1 MHSRVAAGACYE
13 RGRLMKQMRM
23 FQSAIENFQK
33 AALDPSFAGKARVQI
48 ALCLKATGQYEEAVT
63 AFRQAAADSS
73 LSPEERVHIFYH
85 LGRTLESLGRY
96 AESLETYGRVRQ
108 ENPGFH
114 DVARRIKHLSSG
126 KGGPVPQASGSWQA
140 WMTTTLK
147 PQLAAFLEQ
156 TGYWWT
162 GQTHSAKNKRTSRN
176 TQANA
181 RGALSPCPRPGGV
194 VSSRIQPA
202 LRKHTIEHRRH
213 VRVPVRL
220 DSYFTV
226 KGHAVGSKGELR
238 DLSPWG
244 CRVASSTAFP
254 VGAALQC
261 RIFPQNATTAFII
274 EGATVCWI
282 GPREF
287 GLSFTSVRPVVQQ
300 QIAQL
305 CQAHAA

>member
-1 MHSRVAAGACYE
+1 MHSRVVAGTCYE
-13 RGRLMKQMRM
+13 RGLLMKQMRM

-33 AALDPSFAGKARVQI
+33 AALDPSYAGKARVQI

-73 LSPEERVHIFYH
+73 LSPDERVHIFYH
-85 LGRTLESLGRY
+85 LGRMLESLGRY

-126 KGGPVPQASGSWQA
+126 KGGPVPRSSGSWQA

-147 PQLAAFLEQ
+147 PQLAALLEQ
-156 TGYWWT
+156 TGHWWT
-162 GQTHSAKNKRTSRN
+162 GQTKSAKSERRSRN
-176 TQANA
+176 NQANV
-181 RGALSPCPRPGGV
+181 RGSMSPCPRSGGSV
-194 VSSRIQPA
+194 AGHVQPA

-226 KGHAVGSKGELR
+226 KGRTVGGKGELR

-244 CRVASSTAFP
+244 CRVASSSAFP

-261 RIFPQNATTAFII
+261 RIFAQNAATAFFI

-282 GPREF
+282 GTKEF
-287 GLSFTSVRPVVQQ
+287 GLSFTSVRPIVQQ